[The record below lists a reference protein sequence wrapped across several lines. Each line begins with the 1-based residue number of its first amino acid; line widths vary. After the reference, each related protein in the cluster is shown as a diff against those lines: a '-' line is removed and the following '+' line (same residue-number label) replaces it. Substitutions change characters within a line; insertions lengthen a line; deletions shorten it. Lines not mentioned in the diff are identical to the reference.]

1 MTVKEFFEGID
12 LENRTNINCNSS
24 IVFNEYY
31 NFCHITELPI
41 NANSFS
47 LFIKDVINNREFQN
61 KKDFKELTFY
71 TEKKTSID
79 KSRLIFD
86 LNIHGV
92 LFIILKY
99 DTRNNTYNILDYFIQ
114 SVEQYIKD
122 NEAIRQKNL

>member
-1 MTVKEFFEGID
+1 MTVKEFLEGID
-12 LENRTNINCNSS
+12 LENRTNINCSSS

-47 LFIKDVINNREFQN
+47 LFIKDVINNREFKN
-61 KKDFKELTFY
+61 KRDFKELRFY
-71 TEKKTSID
+71 CEKRISFD
-79 KSRLIFD
+79 ENRLVFD
-86 LNIHGV
+86 LNIYEV
-92 LFIILKY
+92 VFVILKY
-99 DTRNNTYNILDYFIQ
+99 DTKTNTYNILEYFIH